1 MNTSAAPKQL
11 QWMINVGVNQADV
24 DWLER
29 MDGSDDLHMP
39 GNRERIER
47 IYTDAYS
54 RILKSSTPDLYVKQ
68 TLN

>member
-54 RILKSSTPDLYVKQ
+54 RILKSCTPELYVKQ

>member
-54 RILKSSTPDLYVKQ
+54 RILKSSTPALYVKQ

>member
-11 QWMINVGVNQADV
+11 QWMINVGVNQTDV

-54 RILKSSTPDLYVKQ
+54 RILKSSTPELYVKQ

>member
-29 MDGSDDLHMP
+29 MDGSDDIHMP

>member
-24 DWLER
+24 DWLKR
-29 MDGSDDLHMP
+29 MDGSDDLHML

-54 RILKSSTPDLYVKQ
+54 RILKSSTPELYVKQ

>member
-1 MNTSAAPKQL
+1 MNTSTAPKQF
-11 QWMINVGVNQADV
+11 QWMLNVGVDQADV
-24 DWLER
+24 SWLVSMGASIE
-29 MDGSDDLHMP
+29 LHMP

-54 RILKSSTPDLYVKQ
+54 RILGSSTPELYVKQ

>member
-11 QWMINVGVNQADV
+11 QWMINVGVNQTDV

-29 MDGSDDLHMP
+29 MDGSDDLHML

-47 IYTDAYS
+47 IYEVT
-54 RILKSSTPDLYVKQ
+54 
-68 TLN
+68 